1 MSAGAT
7 PFSLVLGGPFHA
19 LLRRLR
25 LAGEDGLPTR
35 RTALLLALLAWL
47 PGAVLA
53 VADYLAHSNPGAL
66 SYFQD
71 YIAYI
76 RCLVAIPIVVV
87 TERAAHRRLTPITDQ
102 FLDAG
107 LIESRS
113 IPAFQSALERAD
125 RLSGSRWVE
134 GGLVMVVMV
143 LAVLGGTLDIELGGF
158 DWDGRV
164 EDGVVVY
171 TWAGVW
177 SHWVVKPFFQFLVLR
192 WFWRFAV
199 WGWLLYRI
207 SRLKLNLVAFHPD
220 QTGGLGFLSVYPMVF
235 AGLVFSLSAALAAQ
249 LVSEV
254 YANGVPEHLLWSL
267 ILAWIGFV
275 VLVFVGPLAVFV
287 QPLYNLRE
295 QAIFQLSRLAGEH
308 QRAFTRKWLDGTM
321 RGDELLGSAD
331 VSSASDLGPIG
342 ASPYT
347 MRTLPFTWPMLAHLA
362 LTAGVPMLAVAA
374 TQMPLSELL
383 GLLTSVL

>member
-1 MSAGAT
+1 MSTGAA
-7 PFSLVLGGPFHA
+7 PFSLVLGGPFHD
-19 LLRRLR
+19 LLGRLR
-25 LAGEDGLPTR
+25 LVGADRLPTR

-47 PGAVLA
+47 PAAALA
-53 VADYLAHSNPGAL
+53 VADYLFHGNPGAL

-87 TERAAHRRLTPITDQ
+87 TERAAHRRLTPVTDQ
-102 FLDAG
+102 FLTAG
-107 LIESRS
+107 LIDQRS
-113 IPAFQSALERAD
+113 MPAFQAALARAD

-134 GGLVMVVMV
+134 GALVIVVMV
-143 LAVLGGTLDIELGGF
+143 LAVLGANLDIELGGF

-207 SRLKLNLVAFHPD
+207 SRLKLNLIAFHPD
-220 QTGGLGFLSVYPMVF
+220 QTGGLGFLTVYPMVF
-235 AGLVFSLSAALAAQ
+235 GGLIFSLSAALAAQ

-254 YANGVPEHLLWSL
+254 YATGVPQHLLWSL
-267 ILAWIGFV
+267 LVAWVAFV
-275 VLVFVGPLAVFV
+275 VAVFVGPLAVFV
-287 QPLYNLRE
+287 RPLYNLRE
-295 QAIFQLSRLAGEH
+295 QAIFELSRLAGEH
-308 QRAFTRKWLDGTM
+308 QRAFTRKWLDGSM
-321 RGDELLGSAD
+321 RGDDLLGSAD

-383 GLLTSVL
+383 GLLASVL